1 MGSGGSFCK
10 RQKLLVQAVSHQLYL
25 KQLWHFWPV
34 LITCDGVHS
43 GNLLIQYA
51 YVPKKPKFIMS
62 TYYLYIS
69 RMKFVTVCCI
79 NIQSRSKQPGIAPTL
94 FCRHLL
100 LQNCALRLVV
110 LDCSI
115 CSSSSSGSSIT
126 AATVVLVVL
135 VTVLVRSGHSIS
147 SINGI
152 CKSSWMSYQ
161 CAYTCRQLSKSS
173 F

>member
-1 MGSGGSFCK
+1 MGSEGSFCK
-10 RQKLLVQAVSHQLYL
+10 RQKLLVKAVGHQLYL

-43 GNLLIQYA
+43 GNLLIRYA
-51 YVPKKPKFIMS
+51 YVPKKPKSIMS

-69 RMKFVTVCCI
+69 RMKSVTVCC
-79 NIQSRSKQPGIAPTL
+79 IQSRSKQPGIAPTL

-126 AATVVLVVL
+126 AATVVSVVL
-135 VTVLVRSGHSIS
+135 VTVSVRSGHSIS

-152 CKSSWMSYQ
+152 C
-161 CAYTCRQLSKSS
+161 
-173 F
+173 